1 MTTTL
6 VRCADGDHTVE
17 LRDRERVA
25 ERLLKASARKSY
37 DPEVDVDWSA
47 PFDPELFYL
56 PPEAVSLYETPLWDR
71 MTHEE
76 RVELSRHEL
85 VSMLSFGIWSE
96 IMLMKG
102 LLGHVYRADPT
113 TRHVA
118 YALTETAD
126 ECRHSTMFGRF
137 IGKTGLRPYRMAW
150 PEFQIGKLA
159 GLVDPPMAMFAA
171 VLLVEEVT
179 DAVQRVAMSDD
190 RVQPLVRT
198 ISRIHVTEEA
208 RHISYA
214 REELKRQVARTP
226 RPLRRVQA
234 SGIAGVGIRMAPR
247 LTRPAVYAAVG
258 LDPRMAYRTAKSSPH
273 RQATLRWAFRRATGF
288 LTEIGIIEGPSARIW
303 RRTGM
308 LSTTDSPAPAP
319 NGLPHR
325 QHPTQRMDE
334 AE

>member
-1 MTTTL
+1 MTTAL

-25 ERLLKASARKSY
+25 ERLLKASAKKSY
-37 DPEVDVDWSA
+37 DPEVDVDWTV
-47 PFDPELFYL
+47 PFDPDLFYL
-56 PPEAVSLYETPLWDR
+56 PPETLSLYETPLWDR
-71 MTHEE
+71 MTHRE
-76 RVELSRHEL
+76 RVELSKHEL

-102 LLGHVYRADPT
+102 LLGHVYRGDPT
-113 TRHVA
+113 SRHIA

-126 ECRHSTMFGRF
+126 ECRHSAMFGRC

-150 PEFQIGKLA
+150 PEFQLGKIA

-179 DAVQRVAMSDD
+179 DAVQRVTMTDE

-214 REELKRQVARTP
+214 REELKRQVVATP

-234 SGIAGVGIRMAPR
+234 SGIAGVALRMAPR
-247 LTRPAVYAAVG
+247 ITRPAVYRAVG
-258 LDPRMAYRTAKSSPH
+258 LDPRAAYRTAKTSPH
-273 RQATLRWAFRRATGF
+273 RRATLRWAFRRATGF
-288 LTEIGIIEGPSARIW
+288 LTDIGMIEGPSARIW
-303 RRTGM
+303 HRTGM
-308 LSTTDSPAPAP
+308 LTTPENPTPTPPAHLR
-319 NGLPHR
+319 N
-325 QHPTQRMDE
+325 
-334 AE
+334 

>member
-25 ERLLKASARKSY
+25 ERLIKASAKKSY
-37 DPEVDVDWSA
+37 DPEVDVDWA
-47 PFDPELFYL
+47 TPLDPDLFYL
-56 PPEAVSLYETPLWDR
+56 PPETLSLYETPLWDR

-102 LLGHVYRADPT
+102 LLSHVYRGDPT
-113 TRHVA
+113 SRHIA

-126 ECRHSTMFGRF
+126 ECRHSTMFGRL
-137 IGKTGLRPYRMAW
+137 ISTTGLRPYRMAW
-150 PEFQIGKLA
+150 PEFQLGKIA

-171 VLLVEEVT
+171 ILLVEEVT
-179 DAVQRVAMSDD
+179 DAVQRVSMTDD

-198 ISRIHVTEEA
+198 VSRIHVTEEA

-214 REELKRQVARTP
+214 REELKHQVAGTP

-234 SGIAGVGIRMAPR
+234 SGIAGVAIRMAPR
-247 LTRPAVYAAVG
+247 LTRPAVYRAVG
-258 LDPRMAYRTAKSSPH
+258 LDPRTAYRTAKTSPH

-288 LTEIGIIEGPSARIW
+288 LSDIGMIEGPSARVW
-303 RRTGM
+303 NRTGM
-308 LSTTDSPAPAP
+308 LSTPETPIPA
-319 NGLPHR
+319 GLPR
-325 QHPTQRMDE
+325 R
-334 AE
+334 

>member
-25 ERLLKASARKSY
+25 ERLIKASTKKSY
-37 DPEVDVDWSA
+37 NPEVDVDWDA
-47 PFDPELFYL
+47 PLDPDLFYL
-56 PPEAVSLYETPLWDR
+56 PPETLSLYETPLWDR
-71 MTHEE
+71 MTHEQ

-96 IMLMKG
+96 LMLMKG
-102 LLGHVYRADPT
+102 LLGHVYRGDPT
-113 TRHVA
+113 SRHIA

-150 PEFQIGKLA
+150 PEFQLGKLA
-159 GLVDPPMAMFAA
+159 GFIDPPMAMFAA

-179 DAVQRVAMSDD
+179 DAVQRVTMTDE

-198 ISRIHVTEEA
+198 ISRIHVAEEA

-214 REELKRQVARTP
+214 REELKRQVASTP
-226 RPLRRVQA
+226 RPLRRAQA
-234 SGIAGVGIRMAPR
+234 SGIAGVGFRMAPR
-247 LTRPAVYAAVG
+247 LTRPAVYGAVG
-258 LDPRMAYRTAKSSPH
+258 LDPRTAYRVAKSSAH

-288 LTEIGIIEGPSARIW
+288 LTDIGMIEGPSARIW
-303 RRTGM
+303 HRTGM
-308 LSTTDSPAPAP
+308 LSTPETPVPSS
-319 NGLPHR
+319 LPHR
-325 QHPTQRMDE
+325 
-334 AE
+334 